1 MTARESMRVRSLASA
16 MSGAL
21 CIAALGGCG
30 ATDPVEDD
38 AVERG
43 DLVADRTPDD
53 GAARGDGEIVEDGL
67 VWDGRIWS
75 VAGAMIPDFS
85 YAGYGF
91 GTRAVPDFAGATVVD
106 ATSHGVVADDGK
118 DDSAGLL
125 AALDAARAVDGPV
138 VLQLPSGRVRL
149 SAILPIDRSGLV
161 LRGRGHGEGGTE
173 IHIPRPLS
181 LIDTGG
187 KFDEIT
193 EYLDRF
199 DKVQR
204 EPDQNVEWPFS
215 PYSWTGGFLWVGPEG
230 YRAAAYLEERDRPDE
245 VLAEAVSG
253 ERGGLRLAVA
263 STDGLRE
270 GDDVELV
277 WYSRD
282 GEGGGVIREI
292 YGDTDLDVGSHHWT
306 FPERGLVRQKT
317 VIASVED
324 GAVTLMDPLLHSVS
338 DAAPAS
344 LVAWSPL
351 VDVGI
356 EDLAITFPEG
366 VSFGHHLEQ
375 GFNGIYFTG
384 VRDGWIRDVR
394 IRDADSGVLTYSSA
408 NVTID
413 NVTTEGERTA
423 HYSVHAGNVH
433 NVLVSDLEVRNPV
446 RHSLSLNTQSTK
458 TVYQRAR
465 VHRDAVLDQ
474 HAGSNHQNLFDQTLV
489 HIDAVE
495 DEGGRAYAIWD
506 GSGAGYWQ
514 PGHGRFNTTYN
525 MEVRV
530 RTGADRDETVVLQGL
545 AEGPDARLVGIWGNR
560 DFEIDYRPH
569 PVIADLNTEPTPR
582 SLYDAQ
588 LARRMEEAGGTTR

>member
-1 MTARESMRVRSLASA
+1 MSARLKPGSVPLRTTLAGVLVLGALMACSDRDMSSASA
-16 MSGAL
+16 EDANLLSAPTPQPTDEGTVE
-21 CIAALGGCG
+21 
-30 ATDPVEDD
+30 ATDE
-38 AVERG
+38 
-43 DLVADRTPDD
+43 
-53 GAARGDGEIVEDGL
+53 GL
-67 VWDGRIWS
+67 TWDGRTWR
-75 VAGAMIPDFS
+75 VAGAVVPDFS

-91 GTRAVPDFAGATVVD
+91 GTREIPDFDEATVIDV
-106 ATSHGVVADDGK
+106 TTHGVVADDGL

-125 AALDAARAVDGPV
+125 EAIEAARAVEGRV
-138 VLQLPSGRVRL
+138 VLLLPRGRIRL
-149 SAILPIDRSGLV
+149 SSILPIDRSDIV
-161 LRGRGHGEGGTE
+161 LRGRGQGDGGSE

-181 LIDTGG
+181 LIDTGD

-193 EYLDRF
+193 DYLARF

-204 EPDQNVEWPFS
+204 ERDQNIEWPFS
-215 PYSWTGGFLWVGPEG
+215 PYSWTGGFIWVGPDG
-230 YRAAAYLEERDRPDE
+230 YRAGAYLEELDRPDT
-245 VLAEAVSG
+245 VLAEIGSG
-253 ERGGLRLAVA
+253 ERGSLRVEVGSTAGLSA
-263 STDGLRE
+263 G
-270 GDDVELV
+270 GDVEIV

-282 GEGGGVIREI
+282 GEASGIIGEI
-292 YGDTDLDVGSHHWT
+292 YGETDLDIGSHHWS
-306 FPERGLVRQKT
+306 FPDRGLVRQKT

-324 GAVTLMDPLLHSVS
+324 GTVTLMDPLLHDVT

-344 LVAWSPL
+344 IVDWAPL
-351 VDVGI
+351 VNVGI

-384 VRDGWIRDVR
+384 TRDGWIRDVR
-394 IRDADSGVLTYSSA
+394 IRDADSGVLSYSSA

-433 NVLVSDLEVRNPV
+433 NVLISDLTARNPV

-458 TVYQRAR
+458 TVYQRAQ
-465 VHRDAVLDQ
+465 VYRDAVLDQ

-495 DEGGRAYAIWD
+495 GEDGKAYAIWD

-530 RTGADRDETVVLQGL
+530 RSGADRGETVILQGL
-545 AEGPDARLVGIWGNR
+545 AEGPDARIVGIWGNR
-560 DFEIDYRPH
+560 EFDIDYRPQ
-569 PVIADLNTEPTPR
+569 PVIDSLNAKPSPA

-588 LARRMEEAGGTTR
+588 LARRLAR